1 MPNQFVNIDKKIQH
15 GLNQRVK
22 AMNTFGGNPLLRTL
36 GDGLMND
43 PLGTVQDEGYEL
55 SKLHLQE

>member
-36 GDGLMND
+36 GVD
-43 PLGTVQDEGYEL
+43 
-55 SKLHLQE
+55 